1 VRTIDVDVGTAE
13 DGDAEVVPPEA
24 ADLRHGP
31 CVLTD
36 EEDEADDEDNLSGK
50 EDNKGACCTQRPSG
64 AHGFD
69 DDGEEEDGEDAS
81 EDTAASAEFT
91 RTLAACR
98 PDLEV
103 SGVPSSDDADDA
115 GAAASSPPTGH
126 RPSPDFNKDPYITHA
141 DGDGE
146 PTLEALD
153 KPMVG
158 DHPEVTSGEEPGL
171 VTETLTPEDQLEPAV
186 VPELQPTIKEPEEA
200 VTTAAEH
207 NHARQMHN

>member
-1 VRTIDVDVGTAE
+1 VRTIDVDAGTAE

-31 CVLTD
+31 YVLTD
-36 EEDEADDEDNLSGK
+36 EEDEADDEDELGGK
-50 EDNKGACCTQRPSG
+50 EDDRGACCTQRPSG

-81 EDTAASAEFT
+81 EDAAASAEFT
-91 RTLAACR
+91 RTLAVCR

-103 SGVPSSDDADDA
+103 FDVLSSDDAHV

-126 RPSPDFNKDPYITHA
+126 GPSPDLNKDLYATHA

-146 PTLEALD
+146 PTPEALD
-153 KPMVG
+153 EPTVG
-158 DHPEVTSGEEPGL
+158 ERSSPVKSWSWLLRP
-171 VTETLTPEDQLEPAV
+171 
-186 VPELQPTIKEPEEA
+186 
-200 VTTAAEH
+200 
-207 NHARQMHN
+207 